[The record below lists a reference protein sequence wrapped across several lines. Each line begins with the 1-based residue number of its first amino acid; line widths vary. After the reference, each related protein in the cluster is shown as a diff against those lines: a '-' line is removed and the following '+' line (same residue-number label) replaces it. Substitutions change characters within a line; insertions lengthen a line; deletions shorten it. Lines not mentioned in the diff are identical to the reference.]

1 MMQFWNPS
9 LTVLKEEAI
18 KRVGLFQRKV
28 WCTVDKKI
36 EISSIKEEW
45 NQFFLGLVVTK
56 DSRNLCSNHTSVM
69 N

>member
-1 MMQFWNPS
+1 METRQSDAQFWNSS

-18 KRVGLFQRKV
+18 KRVGLLQRKV

-45 NQFFLGLVVTK
+45 KNAISSSW
-56 DSRNLCSNHTSVM
+56 D
-69 N
+69 